1 MHRNYGVIGGVE
13 LGIWGDMYSVLR
25 GKGVSGGRGNPAR
38 MPKGASERAAARFNT
53 TICRKHRKQ
62 RSGGKTEYPR
72 GSTVCSR
79 EQFVTNRETDS
90 G

>member
-1 MHRNYGVIGGVE
+1 MHRNYEVIGGVA

-62 RSGGKTEYPR
+62 RS
-72 GSTVCSR
+72 R
-79 EQFVTNRETDS
+79 EKNGISSWFDS
-90 G
+90 VFQGTIRYKS